1 MEIRIFAFKK
11 IIVPFKMIVVPHVRI
26 FPFKKIV
33 VKARF
38 IFLFL
43 KSDRGRNDDN
53 FEAWDSKVNKEKEY
67 YFHVSTKT
75 IFSFSE
81 TLLLNRVVLHVQ
93 ISLFKNNSC

>member
-33 VKARF
+33 VEV
-38 IFLFL
+38 I
-43 KSDRGRNDDN
+43 SDSFCGKDDD
-53 FEAWDSKVNKEKEY
+53 FEVSDSKVNKEKEY